1 MIVLKLLGALLL
13 ALLACL
19 AVAVLRALTLRET
32 AAKTAKPPKA
42 DPARAKAYGEKL
54 AEMVRIETVSSRFD
68 PDRKKFYDFQESL
81 RALFPRVFDACEVH
95 HPGDGLVLHLKA
107 ENPKGEPI
115 LLMSHHDVVEAGGE
129 GWEHHRENGIDCCRT

>member
-1 MIVLKLLGALLL
+1 MIVLKLLGALVL

-19 AVAVLRALTLRET
+19 AVAVLRTLAIKET

-68 PDRKKFYDFQESL
+68 PDRKKFAAIPLALSSAVCILVPSL
-81 RALFPRVFDACEVH
+81 ISQTSVLLIVIGALTIGVSFIFY
-95 HPGDGLVLHLKA
+95 K
-107 ENPKGEPI
+107 KGALDE
-115 LLMSHHDVVEAGGE
+115 
-129 GWEHHRENGIDCCRT
+129 